1 LSPADWELILP
12 YLEEN
17 ERLFGISIEHDLLRV
32 NGQKKS
38 YQEVYRKV
46 QAVQLDVLAKESVGR
61 EEWGADWQEEG
72 EGIEQIA

>member
-1 LSPADWELILP
+1 
-12 YLEEN
+12 
-17 ERLFGISIEHDLLRV
+17 V
-32 NGQKKS
+32 NGQKKT

-61 EEWGADWQEEG
+61 EEWGTDWQEEG